1 MKFTTKTVKEANIED
16 TDEYLNIRVITN
28 QVNANKKNS
37 CNDKAASIP
46 TKVATPLPPLNFN
59 QIGKRCPKKA
69 NMQDNSINSG
79 KYFAE
84 IKTGI

>member
-1 MKFTTKTVKEANIED
+1 MKFTTKTVKVANIED
-16 TDEYLNIRVITN
+16 TEEYLNISDITN
-28 QVNANKKNS
+28 QVNANKKNNCS
-37 CNDKAASIP
+37 DKAASIP

-69 NMQDNSINSG
+69 NMHDNSINSG